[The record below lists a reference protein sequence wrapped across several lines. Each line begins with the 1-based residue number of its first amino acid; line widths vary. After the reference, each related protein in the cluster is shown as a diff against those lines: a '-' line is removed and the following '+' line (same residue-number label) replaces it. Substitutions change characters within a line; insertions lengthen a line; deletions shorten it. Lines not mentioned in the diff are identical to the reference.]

1 MHRIEPVGELPL
13 MRHARSRG
21 APASHHGERSF
32 NAAPFPARPIARPI
46 CRGRACMRGRQTTV
60 LFPSSKPKVILGSM
74 RVLQGNGLGS
84 VQDAPREITD
94 AQRHDA
100 RPLGASMKRRR
111 CGNRPARY
119 YPAKQSDTPGFVRS
133 F

>member
-1 MHRIEPVGELPL
+1 
-13 MRHARSRG
+13 
-21 APASHHGERSF
+21 
-32 NAAPFPARPIARPI
+32 
-46 CRGRACMRGRQTTV
+46 MRGWQTTV

-84 VQDAPREITD
+84 VQDAPREIAD

-100 RPLGASMKRRR
+100 RLARRQDET
-111 CGNRPARY
+111 PALRQSGGTIL
-119 YPAKQSDTPGFVRS
+119 PAKQSDTPGFIRG